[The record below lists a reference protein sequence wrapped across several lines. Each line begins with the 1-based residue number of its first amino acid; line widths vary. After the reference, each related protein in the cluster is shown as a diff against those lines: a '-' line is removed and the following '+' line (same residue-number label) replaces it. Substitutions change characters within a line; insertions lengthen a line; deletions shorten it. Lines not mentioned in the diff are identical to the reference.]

1 MKGPSVLARWWHIGH
16 FAFMRSVVQGL
27 GPRESWER
35 HFRVQGEAI
44 GQRAMRATISTAV
57 SGT

>member
-1 MKGPSVLARWWHIGH
+1 
-16 FAFMRSVVQGL
+16 MRSVVQGL

-35 HFRVQGEAI
+35 HFRVQGEATD
-44 GQRAMRATISTAV
+44 QRAVRATISTAV